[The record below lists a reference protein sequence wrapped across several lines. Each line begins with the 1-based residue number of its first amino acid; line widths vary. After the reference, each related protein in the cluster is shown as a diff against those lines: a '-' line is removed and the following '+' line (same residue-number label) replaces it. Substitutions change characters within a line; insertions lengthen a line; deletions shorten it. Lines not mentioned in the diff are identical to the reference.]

1 MCVYSSQGAED
12 RRSVASRGGGD
23 VRLESAGAT
32 EAGAFRSPSRQDRS
46 MSKMDDSNESILM
59 IDAQGGGG
67 GGREGARRGNAGQR
81 GKKKKKKKG
90 DATKKPHELTE
101 KEQLCLS
108 HAGENE
114 TPQHIGMLSRFANIY
129 MYICMHIVYTIMR
142 TICIGTAIYE
152 ILVQLTFSSTKRCY
166 PVRAMIALLGIEFP
180 SRRSKVNSRP

>member
-67 GGREGARRGNAGQR
+67 GGQEGARRGNAGQR

-90 DATKKPHELTE
+90 EATKKPHELTK

-114 TPQHIGMLSRFANIY
+114 TPHHIGMLSRFANIY
-129 MYICMHIVYTIMR
+129 VYVHAYRVHNNAYDM
-142 TICIGTAIYE
+142 CWDSH
-152 ILVQLTFSSTKRCY
+152 L
-166 PVRAMIALLGIEFP
+166 
-180 SRRSKVNSRP
+180 

>member
-67 GGREGARRGNAGQR
+67 GGQEGARRGNAGQR
-81 GKKKKKKKG
+81 GKKKNKG
-90 DATKKPHELTE
+90 EAAKKPQELTK

-114 TPQHIGMLSRFANIY
+114 TPHHIGMLSRFANIY
-129 MYICMHIVYTIMR
+129 VYVHAYRVHNNAYDM
-142 TICIGTAIYE
+142 CWDSH
-152 ILVQLTFSSTKRCY
+152 L
-166 PVRAMIALLGIEFP
+166 
-180 SRRSKVNSRP
+180 